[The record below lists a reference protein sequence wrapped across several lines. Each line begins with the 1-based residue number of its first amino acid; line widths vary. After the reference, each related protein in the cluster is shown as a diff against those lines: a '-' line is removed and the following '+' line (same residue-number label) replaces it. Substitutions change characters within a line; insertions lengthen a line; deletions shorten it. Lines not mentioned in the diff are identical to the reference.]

1 MRNVLVTGGGR
12 RIGRAI
18 VERLAAD
25 GWSIAV
31 HYNGSPDDAEA
42 VASTARGRGV
52 RAVTIAGDLSD
63 PRQARAV
70 AAGAVNRLGPLTGL
84 VNNASVFE
92 DDPCEG
98 TDDEVWDRHMGV
110 HVRAPY
116 LLSRALADGLP
127 AGRDGAVVNIVDQR
141 VLNPTRHF
149 PSYTISKM
157 ALWDETRV
165 LARVL
170 APRVRVNGVGPGP
183 VLPSPRQDPE
193 DLLRQAAHTPLGRV
207 VDPAEIAAAVS
218 YLLDAPS
225 VTGQII
231 AVDSGQHLNWAFET
245 DETASRE

>member
-1 MRNVLVTGGGR
+1 M
-12 RIGRAI
+12 
-18 VERLAAD
+18 ERLARD

-31 HYNGSPDDAEA
+31 HYNGSPDDAERA
-42 VASTARGRGV
+42 AEAARNRGV

-63 PRQARAV
+63 PRQVRAV
-70 AAGAVNRLGPLTGL
+70 AAGTVNRLGPLTGL

-92 DDPCEG
+92 DDPAEG
-98 TDDEVWDRHMGV
+98 NDDDIWNRHMAV

-116 LLSRALADGLP
+116 LLSRALAAGLP
-127 AGRDGAVVNIVDQR
+127 DGESGAVVNIVDQR

-183 VLPSPRQDPE
+183 VLPSLRQDPE
-193 DLLRQAAHTPLGRV
+193 DLHRQAAQTPLSRV
-207 VDPAEIAAAVS
+207 VDPSEIGAAVS

-225 VTGQII
+225 VTGQMI

-245 DETASRE
+245 DETAPRE